1 MRSVTSALPST
12 LSQRV
17 TRTLVAGKYIC
28 ILRALPSLGLSENS
42 PPFSGS
48 SKAAK
53 TVGLSSEGQH
63 IKSIVPSKATSAA
76 VLRLPMMP
84 WSPIARCAAGLVS
97 IKLCMKRFT
106 LRVKSCW
113 HMNFGTARLF
123 YTRCRRRFLRP
134 PVFSARNIG
143 RRAPIDL
150 GIVGDVSAT
159 LSALLPALE
168 QKRDGTHLSRARAHY
183 AQTRAS
189 LDALAPPG
197 SKQAER
203 VQSPSTALASRSVRK
218 NRNACLIS
226 HQATRT
232 RARSMK
238 PSWIGHTVRS
248 LRRLSRSI

>member
-1 MRSVTSALPST
+1 
-12 LSQRV
+12 
-17 TRTLVAGKYIC
+17 
-28 ILRALPSLGLSENS
+28 
-42 PPFSGS
+42 
-48 SKAAK
+48 
-53 TVGLSSEGQH
+53 
-63 IKSIVPSKATSAA
+63 
-76 VLRLPMMP
+76 
-84 WSPIARCAAGLVS
+84 S

-168 QKRDGTHLSRARAHY
+168 QKRDGTQPCRARVHY

-189 LDALAPPG
+189 LDATATHQG
-197 SKQAER
+197 SENESGIA
-203 VQSPSTALASRSVRK
+203 
-218 NRNACLIS
+218 
-226 HQATRT
+226 
-232 RARSMK
+232 
-238 PSWIGHTVRS
+238 HTVRAVHP
-248 LRRLSRSI
+248 LSRSI